1 MLEINFDE
9 SDYSIEEGSP
19 VTNIMNL
26 QFRTNQ
32 NSFTLTLS
40 SVTIGT
46 AESEGLGLFINSENI
61 NSPSRATA
69 GMLSLIL
76 ILCSWIPIFTDN
88 YSNFTSLTSRMCGCM
103 CYVILCM

>member
-1 MLEINFDE
+1 M
-9 SDYSIEEGSP
+9 P
-19 VTNIMNL
+19 VTNIINL

-61 NSPSRATA
+61 NTPSRAIA

-76 ILCSWIPIFTDN
+76 ILCSWIPTFGHK
-88 YSNFTSLTSRMCGCM
+88 YANFTSLTSRMCGV
-103 CYVILCM
+103 YVLCHFVHMESAFLLSELQVTS